1 MRFLRPLLLILVVAL
16 SGNLHAQDIHF
27 TLFDMSPLTLNPAL
41 SGAFEGTA
49 RLGGIYRAQSFD
61 AVNVEQYET
70 PSFYIDAP
78 IIRGFRK
85 QDWIGIGV
93 AFYNDKAGRLGLET
107 SGALLTASYH
117 FALDKNRKNMLTL
130 GLQGGQF
137 NRRINFDNALFADGL
152 LLDIEDGLSPELYGQ
167 NPSEDESGMNP
178 SKDAI
183 DFNAGLLFRSNVSES
198 SKLEIGLSFGHVTR
212 PDYNLVIA
220 NPDDKN
226 AAKRPFRIVG
236 HAAYAIGLNERWG
249 IRPQIFVQTTTGADP
264 EIGIQGWASYLINPE
279 KEIALNFGLGYRI
292 SDAGKVLFGIDYKDF
307 RAALSYDITL
317 TELNEVNNYNG
328 AFEVSAYYILKIYK
342 EPKINQAI
350 FCPKF

>member
-41 SGAFEGTA
+41 AGAFEGTA

-85 QDWIGIGV
+85 QDWVGVGI

-117 FALDKNRKNMLTL
+117 FALDENRKNMLTL

-137 NRRINFDNALFADGL
+137 NRQINLQNGLFADGL
-152 LLDIEDGLSPELYGQ
+152 AIDIDNQDPFGTAI
-167 NPSEDESGMNP
+167 SEDVGMNQNP

-183 DFNAGLLFRSNVSES
+183 DFNAGLLFRSNISETR
-198 SKLEIGLSFGHVTR
+198 KLEIGLSFGHVTR
-212 PDYNLVIA
+212 PDYNLISA
-220 NPDDKN
+220 GSEDNLD

-249 IRPQIFVQTTTGADP
+249 IRPQIFVQTTTGTDP
-264 EIGIQGWASYLINPE
+264 EIGLQGWASYLINPE

-292 SDAGKVLFGIDYKDF
+292 SDAGKVLLGIDYKDF

-342 EPKINQAI
+342 EPKVNQAI